1 MLEAYYSSQKPSA
14 TGGNREE
21 KAMQYAPVP
30 TTDPIAPDYLLK
42 FISCNYEGDCSTRR
56 CSCKKQG
63 VKSISAC
70 GKCNGQCIST
80 RQTRKGGR

>member
-1 MLEAYYSSQKPSA
+1 MLETYYSSQKPSA

-42 FISCNYEGDCSTRR
+42 FISCKPATVRETVVHTW

-63 VKSISAC
+63 VYLRVASAM
-70 GKCNGQCIST
+70 GNP
-80 RQTRKGGR
+80 